1 MPTVSKYLDSLFNTH
16 FDPLKVLLNKVL
28 LSIVLLLPQQ
38 FIAQKYSQ
46 DSISTLIHSCLQYI
60 KNDQTKVTIPA
71 FNYKGEW
78 PTYMCLQK
86 SYPLLGDP
94 KRYYDSNCFSVASI
108 YNMLAEIYLAHPEFS
123 EIKPMLD
130 EAFPQIM
137 SYKSQNGGFNFWPL
151 LPASGRLR
159 QLARNNKSDFVRRPV
174 QYRMLMPYIRKAA
187 NIMDD
192 NDDTAQGWLAI
203 LNNRKL
209 NGEKSE
215 EDFSRIFEMHR
226 DSARQNMHYY
236 NLCYGNDFNTGA
248 YKTWRG
254 EEETFPGWNIPRVL
268 VNNALFLL
276 PISTA
281 YPHAY
286 KPYMPYGANDVD
298 AVVNANILTT
308 LAESKSLENTVA
320 IRAAADYITTKTK
333 KGAWNTAGIYY
344 PNRYHFHYT
353 VLRAKQKGAK
363 YLDSAAAQIENH
375 LMNSQLEDG
384 SYESR
389 KRVNKRDKIQ
399 STAYALNSLLKLGNP
414 FGTSREIHIN
424 KALHYLLLQCYNQN
438 NSVCWEGGVFF
449 SGGTVIRNILVWKS
463 DSYTTALI
471 VESLSI
477 YLSYL
482 KSANLN

>member
-1 MPTVSKYLDSLFNTH
+1 MPTVFKSLDNNFRTH
-16 FDPLKVLLNKVL
+16 FDLFKVLRIKILLVL
-28 LSIVLLLPQQ
+28 AIILPQQ
-38 FIAQKYSQ
+38 FIAQNYSQ
-46 DSISTLIHSCLQYI
+46 DSISTLINSCLQYI

-71 FNYKGEW
+71 FQYQGEW

-86 SYPLLGDP
+86 SYPLLGEP
-94 KRYYDSNCFSVASI
+94 KRFYDSNCFSVASI
-108 YNMLAEIYLAHPEFS
+108 FNMLAEIYLAHPEFS

-130 EAFPQIM
+130 EAFPQVM
-137 SYKSQNGGFNFWPL
+137 SYKSKNGGFNFWPL

-159 QLARNNKSDFVRRPV
+159 QLARNNKTDLVRRPV

-203 LNNRKL
+203 LNSKKIKGDN
-209 NGEKSE
+209 SA
-215 EDFSRIFEMHR
+215 EDLSKIFENHR

-236 NLCYGNDFNTGA
+236 NLCYGNDINTGA

-254 EEETFPGWNIPRVL
+254 EEEIFPGWNIPRVL
-268 VNNALFLL
+268 VNNVLFLF

-308 LAESKSLENTVA
+308 LSENNSLEKTA
-320 IRAAADYITTKTK
+320 GSKAAADFITTKTK

-344 PNRYHFHYT
+344 PNRYHFHYS
-353 VLRAKQKGAK
+353 VLRAKQKGAN
-363 YLDSAAAQIENH
+363 YLDSAASQIERH
-375 LMNSQLEDG
+375 LIKSQLENG
-384 SYESR
+384 SYNSR
-389 KRVNKRDKIQ
+389 IRVNKRDKIQ
-399 STAYALNSLLKLGNP
+399 STAYALNALLKLGNP
-414 FGTSREIHIN
+414 FGTPREININ
-424 KALHYLLLQCYNQN
+424 KALNFLLLQCYNQDDGI
-438 NSVCWEGGVFF
+438 CWEGGVFF

-463 DSYTTALI
+463 DAYTTALI
-471 VESLSI
+471 AESLSM

-482 KSANLN
+482 KSAN

>member
-1 MPTVSKYLDSLFNTH
+1 MPIVSKYLDKNLRTH
-16 FDPLKVLLNKVL
+16 FDTFKVLHIKILLVL
-28 LSIVLLLPQQ
+28 SLLLPQQ
-38 FIAQKYSQ
+38 FIAQKYSK
-46 DSISTLIHSCLQYI
+46 DSISTLIHSCLHYI
-60 KNDQTKVTIPA
+60 KNDQTKVNIPA
-71 FNYKGEW
+71 FQYQGEW

-86 SYPLLGDP
+86 SYPLLGKP

-130 EAFPQIM
+130 EAFLQIL
-137 SYKSQNGGFNFWPL
+137 SYKSKNGGFNFWPL

-159 QLARNNKSDFVRRPV
+159 QLARNNKSDLVRRPV
-174 QYRMLMPYIRKAA
+174 QYSMLMPYIRKAA

-192 NDDTAQGWLAI
+192 NDDAAQGWLAI
-203 LNNRKL
+203 MNSKKI
-209 NGEKSE
+209 NGDNSSE
-215 EDFSRIFEMHR
+215 DISKIFENHR

-254 EEETFPGWNIPRVL
+254 EEEIFPGWNIPRVL
-268 VNNALFLL
+268 INNALFLF

-308 LAESKSLENTVA
+308 LAENNSLSETIGSK
-320 IRAAADYITTKTK
+320 AAADFITTKTK

-353 VLRAKQKGAK
+353 VLRAKQKGAN
-363 YLDSAAAQIENH
+363 YLDSASSQIERH
-375 LMNSQLEDG
+375 LLKSQLEDG
-384 SYESR
+384 SYNSR
-389 KRVNKRDKIQ
+389 IRVNKRDKIQ
-399 STAYALNSLLKLGNP
+399 STAYALNALLKLGNP
-414 FGTSREIHIN
+414 FGTPREININ
-424 KALHYLLLQCYNQN
+424 KALHYLLLQCYRQKDTI
-438 NSVCWEGGVFF
+438 CWEGGVFF

-463 DSYTTALI
+463 DAYTTALI
-471 VESLSI
+471 AESLSM
-477 YLSYL
+477 YLSYV
-482 KSANLN
+482 KSSK